1 MIQSGRKIVAFIAL
15 VLVAAYSNVIFAYD
29 IIVMNNGDLINAKVE
44 EVGPSEIKYRK
55 ASNPNGP
62 LYKIETKTV
71 LAINYENGEKDTFGN
86 VRPASVQSSS
96 DSGLIPA
103 VAAPD
108 NDELVSRYNRDR
120 PELLRKKPKDKIVED
135 GIAYWGMSDS
145 TILSTP
151 ELTVSFEC
159 IRNERYFIDGDHR
172 DSGANAYLGLEGG
185 AYKVCLT
192 NKTNYPL
199 YVDLASCF
207 KVEGGKGKTWYDDKV
222 ISTNSGGQSGSS
234 LNLGA
239 VTSALGIGG
248 IVGTLAGGIGVGKS
262 NSSGVSTSESMQR
275 ILTIPPMS
283 TVTLPGEKAVSG
295 ERVLENFEI
304 PHLVKRQLKDEI
316 VLRKYAFT
324 DFAQHDSPMRI
335 DYYITYSTTPE
346 FRTYSTV
353 PIHFYIRTVI
363 GCDFAPKYKNNDV
376 GEYESEYLI
385 HSWVTFTKD

>member
-15 VLVAAYSNVIFAYD
+15 VLVAAYSNIIFAYD

-151 ELTVSFEC
+151 ELTVSFENR
-159 IRNERYFIDGDHR
+159 RNEKYFIGNHDYSLSVDGF
-172 DSGANAYLGLEGG
+172 EG

-192 NKTNYPL
+192 NKTNYPI

-207 KVEGGKGKTWYDDKV
+207 KSIDGKGATWYDDKV
-222 ISTNSGGQSGSS
+222 ISTNSGGQSGGS

-275 ILTIPPMS
+275 ILTVPPRS
-283 TVTLPGEKAVSG
+283 TVTLPGEKSVVDKDVV
-295 ERVLENFEI
+295 ERFEFPWFIKRNFKEK
-304 PHLVKRQLKDEI
+304 VGMK
-316 VLRKYAFT
+316 KYVFT
-324 DFAQHDSPMRI
+324 DFDQHDTPMKK

-346 FRTYSTV
+346 FRTYFTL
-353 PIHFYIRTVI
+353 PIHLYIRTVV
-363 GCDFAPKYKNNDV
+363 GCEFSPIYRQDDV
-376 GEYESEYLI
+376 GKHEPEYLI
-385 HSWVTFTKD
+385 HSWVRFTKD

>member
-15 VLVAAYSNVIFAYD
+15 VLVAAYSNVILAYD

-151 ELTVSFEC
+151 ELTVSFEST
-159 IRNERYFIDGDHR
+159 RSEKYFIHGSYPGSNESYR
-172 DSGANAYLGLEGG
+172 G

-192 NKTNYPL
+192 NKTNYPI

-207 KVEGGKGKTWYDDKV
+207 KVGGGKGKTWYDDKV

-275 ILTIPPMS
+275 ILSIPPRS
-283 TVTLPGEKAVSG
+283 TVTLPGEKSVVG
-295 ERVLENFEI
+295 KEVVERFEFPHFLKRNFKEK
-304 PHLVKRQLKDEI
+304 VGMK
-316 VLRKYAFT
+316 KYVFT

-353 PIHFYIRTVI
+353 PIHLYIRTVI
-363 GCDFAPKYKNNDV
+363 GCESSPIYWKDDV
-376 GEYESEYLI
+376 SEHEPEYLI